1 VCVAR
6 WQDNLINKNKSIQN
20 MNFIKKIFNN
30 QIDEKVHAQF
40 TRFGKGTFESKA
52 LLDIN
57 IQAKKVKIKT
67 SHEFTNELV
76 GFLANTINEKTQ
88 VKGIIFSTRNLT
100 EESNIEFQEIKNAMG
115 VKKHIINQEL
125 TKEQILEVIEK
136 FPYASINLS
145 FKTDKG
151 ELKVK
156 EKAPK
161 APKAKKGDKNPKA
174 DYCVFTTEDKV
185 IIEDY
190 AFDIKESFK
199 KAFISHTYIIEDINI
214 PEEYKDD
221 FSQARLKGI
230 RKGKIIR
237 KITIDEKESTKE
249 TNFEA

>member
-1 VCVAR
+1 
-6 WQDNLINKNKSIQN
+6 
-20 MNFIKKIFNN
+20 MNFIKKIFEN

-40 TRFGKGTFESKA
+40 TRFGNGTFENKA

-67 SHEFTNELV
+67 SSEFINELV
-76 GFLANTINEKTQ
+76 EFLANTIEEKTH

-100 EESNIEFQEIKNAMG
+100 EESSIEFQEIKNAMG

-125 TKEQILEVIEK
+125 TKEQILETVEK

-145 FKTDKG
+145 FKTNKG

-161 APKAKKGDKNPKA
+161 AAKPGKDGKAPKA
-174 DYCVFTTEDKV
+174 DYCVFTTENKSIV
-185 IIEDY
+185 EDY
-190 AFDIKESFK
+190 AFDIKEPFK
-199 KAFISHTYIIEDINI
+199 KAFINHTLVIEEIII
-214 PEEYKDD
+214 PEEYKND

-230 RKGKIIR
+230 RKGKIVR
-237 KITIDEKESTKE
+237 KLNIDGKEVKNEKE
-249 TNFEA
+249 FCA

>member
-1 VCVAR
+1 
-6 WQDNLINKNKSIQN
+6 
-20 MNFIKKIFNN
+20 M
-30 QIDEKVHAQF
+30 DEKVHAQF
-40 TRFGKGTFESKA
+40 TRFGKGTFEDKA

-57 IQAKKVKIKT
+57 VQAKKVKIKT
-67 SHEFTNELV
+67 SSEFTNELV
-76 GFLANTINEKTQ
+76 EFLANTINEKIQ

-100 EESNIEFQEIKNAMG
+100 EESSIEFQEIKNAMG

-125 TKEQILEVIEK
+125 TKEQILEAVEK
-136 FPYASINLS
+136 FPHASINLS

-161 APKAKKGDKNPKA
+161 AKKGDKAPKA
-174 DYCVFTTEDKV
+174 DYCVFTTEDRA
-185 IIEDY
+185 ILEDY
-190 AFDIKESFK
+190 AFDIKEPFK
-199 KAFISHTYIIEDINI
+199 KAFINHTFIIEDIII

-221 FSQARLKGI
+221 FAQARLKGV

-237 KITIDEKESTKE
+237 KITINEVETSKE